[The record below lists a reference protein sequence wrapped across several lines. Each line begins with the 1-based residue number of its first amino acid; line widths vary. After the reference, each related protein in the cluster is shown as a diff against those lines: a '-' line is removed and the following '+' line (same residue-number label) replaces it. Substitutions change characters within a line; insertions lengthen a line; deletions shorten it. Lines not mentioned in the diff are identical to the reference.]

1 MKTIFILFV
10 SSFLFFSCSKD
21 KAKENEEAPIIEQE
35 SVQQEPEP
43 QATPEPISDVL
54 VFTVQIGAFE
64 KANSSYESIQDV
76 SVYVEDGLTKYRLG
90 KFDSY
95 NEARNYRRE
104 LLNKY
109 PDAFVQALRN
119 DKPLYIREALTS
131 MN

>member
-43 QATPEPISDVL
+43 QAIPEPISDVL

-95 NEARNYRRE
+95 NEARSYRTE